1 MCFAVARRP
10 CSSSTAFEVAVGLV
24 TVELLPTGGRVAAL
38 GRIASRLGAGLVA
51 PGAGVRSSLALPGFV
66 GPGAS
71 ADGTVTE
78 DTASRGSVFS
88 AFGAAQPPRLTFSCL
103 RISNWLGSLLLTTR

>member
-38 GRIASRLGAGLVA
+38 GRIASRLRAGLVT
-51 PGAGVRSSLALPGFV
+51 PRAGVRSSLALPGFV

-71 ADGTVTE
+71 ADGKGAG
-78 DTASRGSVFS
+78 DTGSRGSGFS
-88 AFGAAQPPRLTFSCL
+88 AVGAAPPPRLTLSRL
-103 RISNWLGSLLLTTR
+103 RISNWLG